1 GMQRPLPDAFGAGT
15 PQPAEG
21 DAAALVARFD
31 AALGAWPAQQAEL
44 AAAAE
49 GLYARAGN
57 AEGTRRMYWVA
68 SAVAAALRD
77 GALAADEGLRDAFA
91 AVAAE
96 ARRQPADAA
105 VPVRADVALEPARK
119 LLYRVARAGGDHP
132 ALQSLR
138 ETFDLDLQATESEIA
153 HAQGSLSGH
162 NRALLDT
169 VSAAI
174 KEDLLRVKDA
184 LDLHVRTGQGDV
196 SALRP
201 QAGALGTI
209 ADTLGMLGLEAAR
222 NLV

>member
-1 GMQRPLPDAFGAGT
+1 
-15 PQPAEG
+15 
-21 DAAALVARFD
+21 
-31 AALGAWPAQQAEL
+31 
-44 AAAAE
+44 
-49 GLYARAGN
+49 
-57 AEGTRRMYWVA
+57 
-68 SAVAAALRD
+68 
-77 GALAADEGLRDAFA
+77 
-91 AVAAE
+91 AAE
-96 ARRQPADAA
+96 ARRQPAADAA

-138 ETFDLDLQATESEIA
+138 ETFDLDLQASESEIA

-184 LDLHVRTGQGDV
+184 LDLHLRTGQGDV

-201 QAGALGTI
+201 QAGARGTI

-222 NLV
+222 NLVSRQRDALEGILGQGRGVAEGELLDIRPAPPSLGASPEEPGARLGGPDAGTAHTAASQA